1 MAKTLD
7 ELMKENPNLVFS
19 QADLDMGR
27 DQPGMLEK
35 IAYGKTKWGD
45 AETQEEKDYWNK
57 WTNTQRMYNGGYDG
71 GADGLEGQYSPQ
83 YHRPSPTAQNDN
95 VAALYEKYNNLYGK
109 KNAPTWTPQ
118 YQNEISSLMADI
130 GNIGKFSYD
139 MNTDPL
145 YQQYRD
151 QYIRE
156 GQKAMR
162 DSAAQSA
169 ALTGGYGSTYGAI
182 AAQQGYDNY
191 LAQLNDRVPQLEQ
204 QAYGKYVDEIAN
216 MYNQLGAYQNEENR
230 LYGQYM
236 DAMDQYNIDRNYAFD
251 AMNAAI
257 SQNNYENEFNRG
269 IFESDR
275 DYNFGYRQQDIENA
289 AAFGDWD
296 KVEGYDYDVNFMR
309 DQQAMDELQMAY
321 NQTKLAQQMGKLQGM
336 VGGTTPTNTTPASP
350 KKKKPAET
358 EKDGNENSKP
368 TSGYTALV
376 ANYKMMGD
384 TEEFM
389 NTVNTMKRNGMVT
402 DDDYEKFL
410 KAIGK

>member
-7 ELMKENPNLVFS
+7 ELLKENPRLVFS

-35 IAYGKTKWGD
+35 IAYGKTNWGK
-45 AETQEEKDYWNK
+45 AQTQEEKDYWNK
-57 WTNTQRMYNGGYDG
+57 WTNTQRMYNGGYNG

-83 YHRPSPTAQNDN
+83 YHRPSPAAQNDN
-95 VAALYEKYNNLYGK
+95 VTALYEKYNNLYGK
-109 KNAPTWTPQ
+109 NNAPTWTPQ
-118 YQNEISSLMADI
+118 YQEQISDI
-130 GNIGKFSYD
+130 LNQLQNKEAFSYN
-139 MNTDPL
+139 MNEDPL

-169 ALTGGYGSTYGAI
+169 ALTGGYGSTYGTI

-204 QAYGKYVDEIAN
+204 QAYGKYVDNIADL
-216 MYNQLGAYQNEENR
+216 YNQFNAFQSEDQR

-236 DAMDQYNIDRNYAFD
+236 DAMDQYNKDRDYAFNS
-251 AMNAAI
+251 MNAAI
-257 SQNNYENEFNRG
+257 AQNNYENEFNRG

-289 AAFGDWD
+289 ASFGDWD

-309 DQQAMDELQMAY
+309 DQQALDEAQMAY
-321 NQTKLAQQMGKLQGM
+321 NQLKLAQQMGKLQG
-336 VGGTTPTNTTPASP
+336 VIGGTTPTDTTPADP
-350 KKKKPAET
+350 
-358 EKDGNENSKP
+358 EKDDSENSKP